1 MSVNMMAASLRCSS
15 ALIFCLADDFV
26 EQVEYLALI
35 VNQKFREAHYV
46 HEKMG
51 DFEMKLRLTLYGH
64 INSGRNIATRILST
78 SLSPVEN
85 KAGSVEHLLQRRV
98 NF

>member
-1 MSVNMMAASLRCSS
+1 MRRLPDESIKL
-15 ALIFCLADDFV
+15 LK
-26 EQVEYLALI
+26 YLALV

-46 HEKMG
+46 HEKNMG

-78 SLSPVEN
+78 SVL
-85 KAGSVEHLLQRRV
+85 AGREQSWQCRTPFAAPRELLRTK
-98 NF
+98 FSYTFISKGPP

>member
-1 MSVNMMAASLRCSS
+1 
-15 ALIFCLADDFV
+15 
-26 EQVEYLALI
+26 
-35 VNQKFREAHYV
+35 
-46 HEKMG
+46 MG